1 MTDIEPAVPSYGKEA
16 AHLPLEKGNVK
27 RVLSYRW
34 PIFGVLAVAYFFVY
48 FHRMSTAVVSADLQI
63 TFGASAASIA
73 LLGSVYFYAYS
84 IMQLPSG
91 LLTDS
96 LGPRRTVSFFIL
108 IAAAGAF
115 LTGIAYTFDQVI
127 AGRLL
132 IGIGVAMVYIPAMK
146 ILAGWYRK
154 NEFASLSGVL
164 IAVGNLGAISA
175 AGPLALISGALGWQ
189 RVFIMLGMITIVLA
203 ALAWVIIR
211 DRPSD
216 MNLPS
221 IQEIEAEETGE
232 LVHDAK
238 IVEKIPMGRALKM
251 TFGSGMKFWP
261 LAIWFFLIY
270 GTVIVYQGL
279 WAGPFYHD
287 ILGWDKATY
296 GLVLTFVGIGM
307 IFGCPVAGYISDKIL
322 KSRKKVLII
331 GTAVYTI
338 IWAIIW
344 MTAGQITSPEEYMA
358 INFAFGFFGG
368 FLAVSFAQIKEL
380 FPITIVGTSTAA
392 LNIFPFA
399 GAAILQQIS
408 GLMLTTRSLE
418 AYRSIWLF
426 MLMCMVIAMA
436 AIFMSK
442 EKTSGSG

>member
-1 MTDIEPAVPSYGKEA
+1 MS
-16 AHLPLEKGNVK
+16 LEKSK
-27 RVLSYRW
+27 MKMVLSYRW
-34 PIFGVLAVAYFFVY
+34 LIFGILATAYFFVY
-48 FHRMSTAVVSADLQI
+48 FHRMSTAVVSTDLQ
-63 TFGASAASIA
+63 TAFGASAASIA
-73 LLGSVYFYAYS
+73 LLGSVYFYAYAV
-84 IMQLPSG
+84 MQLPSG

-96 LGPRRTVSFFIL
+96 LGPRRTASFFIV

-115 LTGIAYTFDQVI
+115 LTGIASTFDQVM

-132 IGIGVAMVYIPAMK
+132 IGMGVAMVYIPTMK

-154 NEFASLSGVL
+154 NEFASLSGIL
-164 IAVGNLGAISA
+164 IAVGNLGALSA

-189 RVFIMLGMITIVLA
+189 RVFIMLGVITIALA
-203 ALAWVIIR
+203 VLAWVIIR

-221 IQEIEAEETGE
+221 IQEIEAEETGRA
-232 LVHDAK
+232 VPDAR
-238 IVEKIPMGRALKM
+238 IMEEIPMGRALKM

-261 LAIWFFLIY
+261 LAIWFFFMY
-270 GTVIVYQGL
+270 GSVVVYQGL

-287 ILGWDKATY
+287 VLGWDKATY
-296 GLVLTFVGIGM
+296 GLVLTFIGIGM
-307 IFGCPVAGYISDKIL
+307 ILGCPIAGYISDRVL

-331 GTAVYTI
+331 GTAVYTV

-344 MTAGQITSPEEYMA
+344 MTAGQITSPETYIA

-408 GLMLTTRSLE
+408 GLMLTARSLE

-426 MLMCMVIAMA
+426 MLVCMVIAMVA
-436 AIFMSK
+436 VLLSK
-442 EKTSGSG
+442 EKAPGSG